1 MNQQFDVVELPLTNP
16 TKETMK
22 KYSIPLQLVQQYAQ
36 VIKNFKATQ
45 NKGITLEYVVGFL
58 KEKVKSDNLNLIP
71 QATWLLMHLA
81 KIGGAVKMA
90 VELMQEYLAN
100 LMVNI
105 LKGVE
110 SCVVHE
116 FEVTFLDLNVLYI
129 LVHGRDV
136 FTETTR
142 RNIQG

>member
-81 KIGGAVKMA
+81 KQGSAVKNA
-90 VELMQEYLAN
+90 IELMQEYLAN
-100 LMVNI
+100 I
-105 LKGVE
+105 
-110 SCVVHE
+110 
-116 FEVTFLDLNVLYI
+116 
-129 LVHGRDV
+129 
-136 FTETTR
+136 
-142 RNIQG
+142 